1 MSKFNLTAQIQLQA
15 PKNAAQVVNQIQ
27 RQLQNINVNVN
38 LKGAPQAQRQIQN
51 LAKSTSQ
58 AANASTKLGK
68 ALTASIKRYAGLAI
82 ATRAVS
88 LFTNTLSNA
97 VQESIDFQR
106 ELIKVA
112 QVTGKSLQELKGLTS
127 EITRLST
134 SLGAASS
141 SLIGVSR
148 ILSQAGLSANETRIA
163 LDALARSTL
172 APTFDN
178 ITQTAE
184 GAVAI
189 FNQFREGAQALEKQL
204 GAINAVAGQF
214 AVEAGDLIAVIRRTG
229 GVFKSAGGDLNE
241 LIALFTSVRATT
253 RESAES
259 IATGLRTIFTRIQR
273 PKTIE
278 FLREFGVELVGLDGK
293 FVGPYEAVKRLSAAL
308 AGLEQGDLTFIKI
321 AEELG
326 GFRQIGKVIPLI
338 QEFRIAQEALNVAIA
353 GGDSL
358 TKDALTAQQAL
369 AVQIAKVREQFL
381 ALIRGVFESQ
391 SFQLFAKT
399 SLNIASALLKVGEA
413 LKPLIPLLTTFAA
426 INIARG
432 AAGLIGGLS
441 RPRGF
446 NAGGMVPGSGNR
458 DTVPAM
464 LTPGEFVIRK
474 SSVASI
480 GAENLASMNKYA
492 YGGTVK
498 SLGTTYTSIP
508 RTKGYDKLQ
517 NRRVQDN
524 SKFVKVIPN
533 EKDLDVWNNSRSFK
547 HGDKFEE
554 VLAKSRRFNTGRR
567 ATGPFDILDFPQT
580 RSEAK
585 FLPLNARYGKG
596 ENDRN
601 AKGNTGK
608 SIAAKNFLFEN
619 SRGTNRRPSSLSTTA
634 LAGKPVTT
642 YYTDP
647 SLWLKK
653 MATGG
658 GVSGT
663 DTVPA
668 MLTPGEFVMN
678 KASAQNIGYSNLNR
692 MNKVGKYANGGIV
705 QGFNTGGTIRS
716 PLLSGGTSKGTVPV
730 SIQSVS
736 SVAASMLG
744 GGLGG
749 GGGVIASAASG
760 GGSGPRGLV
769 AAKGTKRGN
778 LPSKS
783 RSVDSLS
790 GIGFGLTA
798 ATAALATFAPTVD
811 ENSNAQE
818 RAIAAL
824 ANSATTL
831 AATFGGLASISES
844 FGVSLGDAFRG
855 GLGKKAKNAVQEDI
869 IARSQAKASGIKQ
882 SARDRTKADIE
893 SGQIDLSTSKG
904 RETARKRAEKA
915 RKSAA
920 GVERRGR
927 GFARAGGSAAQV
939 GTQAAV
945 GVAAFTAAFNAAQ
958 SLAQVFKEL
967 SGITKEMQDAIEDG
981 NVALAERKAAEANA
995 EERTLNT
1002 ASGIVGG
1009 AAAGFA
1015 VAGPLGAALGA
1026 AAGGILADFL
1036 TPPKETAVAL
1046 AGAQAAATKAAK
1058 SMADATKEVTKRMS
1072 EFRLGNISGDE
1083 LFEPLIK
1090 AQEDAALAR
1099 RKGAAAEGEAA
1110 DFGQTLPG
1118 AMSQAFGFSK
1128 SSDAIRRENEAAQKQ
1143 RREQMKETS
1152 TPAVRALAMQAAG
1165 GGQDEQQF
1173 REFLQSTG
1181 LSLKDLEMAGVNV
1194 KDIFAS
1200 AEKEVERARKQFELL
1215 NLGLSNVNATADASI
1230 AVLNNLGNIT
1240 DLGANSQVENSL
1252 NTLTA
1257 GLTAAAQGIDL
1268 ADFQKAVDTGV
1279 GVLQGLGASDESIN
1293 KFKNTT
1299 QAINS
1304 VQSEI
1309 PNALERVK
1317 KTFDASGGKVSVKDL
1332 RQKFADEISG
1342 SLKGVVDE
1350 DTLSNLTD
1358 LIAEGELSPEDVK
1371 AIQGGDMSPLQKL
1384 VDEFGEGAMK
1394 EFTEAFKK
1402 AAEIENKL
1410 VAITSQRINLEN
1422 QLVASQQKV
1431 LSAQMEAAQIIAE
1444 FGGPA
1449 VTPDQQRANIIQS
1462 ANTQSGVIGGISNL
1476 QSGSA
1481 AELTNRNREI
1491 NAQLQNIDTQ
1501 RSAVAAGGG
1510 GLGRVEGTELQAQ
1523 QDRLIKLAQD
1533 QYNVTKQLI
1542 DVRKQELRTIQAR
1555 NKAEKDGLESLL
1567 DGDFEG
1573 FFDAQAAAG
1582 ATAAIATGNTQLASA
1597 YGPGGLAGAFKNLQQ
1612 MQSQGVTTAFGQ
1624 NIGGAGGLL
1633 EQSAG
1638 AALGTFGMQGSADVL
1653 AGTTPEEAA
1662 LQSEIQGLA
1671 KTLPDTAQVQANAAE
1686 MMLKAAVIQQ
1696 QVAQAE
1702 LAEVRERVQNRA
1714 GGGLIYASRGM
1725 FVPRGTDTVPAML
1738 TPGEFVV
1745 RRAAVQRGNNLQ
1757 MLKAM
1762 NSGAVSDSAT
1772 QALSSGGQVRYLQN
1786 GCEATGG
1793 GLGISSETL
1802 NSFASALNNFNT
1814 QLATNIQNLQNTQ
1827 FQITLNPAN
1836 INVNLTGTSFLEK
1849 LTSTLKQELFSFVGQ
1864 EIAQHSVGPDGRLTK
1879 DNRRV

>member
-27 RQLQNINVNVN
+27 RQLQNVNVNVN
-38 LKGAPQAQRQIQN
+38 VKGGQQAQRQIQN
-51 LAKSTSQ
+51 IAKSTSQ
-58 AANASTKLGK
+58 AANASNKLGK

-97 VQESIDFQR
+97 VQEAIDFQR
-106 ELIKVA
+106 ELVKVA
-112 QVTGKSLQELKGLTS
+112 QVTGKSIQDLKGLTA

-148 ILSQAGLSANETRIA
+148 ILSQAGLSANETKIA

-189 FNQFREGAQALEKQL
+189 FNQFREGAEALEKQL

-229 GVFKSAGGDLNE
+229 GVFKAAGGDLNE

-278 FLREFGVELVGLDGK
+278 FLRQFGVELTDLDGK
-293 FVGPYEAVKRLSAAL
+293 FVGPFEAVRRLSAAL
-308 AGLEQGDLTFIKI
+308 AGLEQGDLQFIRI

-381 ALIRGVFESQ
+381 ALIRNVFEST

-432 AAGLIGGLS
+432 AAGIVGGLA

-446 NAGGMVPGSGNR
+446 NKGGMVPGSGNR

-480 GAENLASMNKYA
+480 GAENLEAMNGYK
-492 YGGTVK
+492 YGGTVE
-498 SLGTTYTSIP
+498 SLGKTYRSIP
-508 RTKGYDKLQ
+508 RIKGYDRIKK
-517 NRRVQDN
+517 RRVRDN
-524 SKFVKVIPN
+524 STFKKVTPTK
-533 EKDLDVWNNSRSFK
+533 KDIEVYNNAQGGW
-547 HGDKFEE
+547 GDKFEA
-554 VLAKSRRFNTGRR
+554 VLAARYTGLGKPAPKEGRGKY
-567 ATGPFDILDFPQT
+567 AFLDFPDS

-585 FLPLNARYGKG
+585 FLPRNATYGKG
-596 ENDRN
+596 ENDPVN
-601 AKGNTGK
+601 LKGNTGK
-608 SIAAKNFLFEN
+608 SIAAKNLLYEN
-619 SRGTNRRPSSLSTTA
+619 SLRGGVKNLQVRELSTYA
-634 LAGKPVTT
+634 LANKPVTT
-642 YYTDP
+642 YWSDP
-647 SLWLKK
+647 KLW
-653 MATGG
+653 MASGG

-678 KASAQNIGYSNLNR
+678 KASAQNIGYNNLNR

-705 QGFNTGGTIRS
+705 QGFNTGGTVN
-716 PLLSGGTSKGTVPV
+716 PFSGRMSGRPVPV
-730 SIQSVS
+730 SVQTVS
-736 SVAASMLG
+736 GRAASILG

-749 GGGVIASAASG
+749 GGGISG
-760 GGSGPRGLV
+760 GAGGGGGGTGSTRGRR
-769 AAKGTKRGN
+769 KRDVN
-778 LPSKS
+778 
-783 RSVDSLS
+783 SVS

-798 ATAALATFAPTVD
+798 ATAALSTFAPVVD
-811 ENSNAQE
+811 ENSSAQE
-818 RAIAAL
+818 RAIASVAT
-824 ANSATTL
+824 SATTL

-844 FGVSLGDAFRG
+844 FGVSLKDAFFGG
-855 GLGKKAKNAVQEDI
+855 GLGKKAALG
-869 IARSQAKASGIKQ
+869 ARRA
-882 SARDRTKADIE
+882 ARE
-893 SGQIDLSTSKG
+893 
-904 RETARKRAEKA
+904 
-915 RKSAA
+915 
-920 GVERRGR
+920 R
-927 GFARAGGSAAQV
+927 GFGRTGQRIAGSVA
-939 GTQAAV
+939 GTATQTAV
-945 GVAAFTAAFNAAQ
+945 GVAAFGAAYSAAQ
-958 SLAQVFKEL
+958 SVAQIFKEL
-967 SGITKEMQDAIEDG
+967 SGNSKALNEAIGEG
-981 NVALAERKAAEANA
+981 NIAEAERLAA
-995 EERTLNT
+995 LT
-1002 ASGIVGG
+1002 ASENQLATG
-1009 AAAGFA
+1009 
-1015 VAGPLGAALGA
+1015 LSA
-1026 AAGGILADFL
+1026 AAGGASAGMAIAGPAGAAIGAAIGLVVGANLA
-1036 TPPKETAVAL
+1036 ETTESAVAL
-1046 AGAQAAATKAAK
+1046 AGAQAAAAKAAQ
-1058 SMADATKEVTKRMS
+1058 SMKKATEETTEAMKEFKA
-1072 EFRLGNISGDE
+1072 GNISATE
-1083 LFEPLIK
+1083 LFKPLER
-1090 AQEDAALAR
+1090 ALADDAVAR
-1099 RKGAAAEGEAA
+1099 RKGIKAEGVAAEQ
-1110 DFGQTLPG
+1110 GQTLGG
-1118 AMSQAFGFSK
+1118 ALSQMLGFSK
-1128 SSDAIRRENEAAQKQ
+1128 SASQIEAENEAAQKQ
-1143 RREQMKETS
+1143 RNEQIARTAK
-1152 TPAVRALAMQAAG
+1152 PVLQAQAFAAAG
-1165 GGQDEQQF
+1165 GGQTLEEFRGQFTAEQKRQL
-1173 REFLQSTG
+1173 EAAG
-1181 LSLKDLEMAGVNV
+1181 LSIE
-1194 KDIFAS
+1194 DIFKS
-1200 AEKEVERARKQFELL
+1200 AEAEVERARKQFRLL
-1215 NLGLSNVNATADASI
+1215 NLGLTAVNATANASV
-1230 AVLNNLGNIT
+1230 AALSNLGSIT
-1240 DLGANSQVENSL
+1240 DLGANSGIQNSL
-1252 NTLTA
+1252 NTLEA
-1257 GLTAAAQGIDL
+1257 GLTAAAQGIDSV
-1268 ADFQKAVDTGV
+1268 DFGKAVDKGV
-1279 GVLQGLGASDESIN
+1279 NVLQSLGASDESIT
-1293 KFKNTT
+1293 KFRNTT
-1299 QAINS
+1299 TAINS

-1309 PNALERVK
+1309 PNALRRVK
-1317 KTFDASGGKVSVKDL
+1317 ASFEASEGTLGVNEI
-1332 RQKFADEISG
+1332 RQRFADEIKG
-1342 SLKGVVDE
+1342 SLAGVVDE
-1350 DTLSNLTD
+1350 GTLADLTE
-1358 LIAEGELSPEDVK
+1358 LISEGELSPEDVK
-1371 AIQGGDMSPLQKL
+1371 AIQMGDMSPLQKL

-1394 EFTEAFKK
+1394 EFTEAFQK
-1402 AAEIENKL
+1402 AIEIENKL
-1410 VAITSQRINLEN
+1410 VSITQQRINLEN
-1422 QLVASQQKV
+1422 QLVAAQQKV

-1491 NAQLQNIDTQ
+1491 NAQLREIDTQ
-1501 RSAVAAGGG
+1501 RSAVAAGDSD
-1510 GLGRVEGTELQAQ
+1510 LGRVAGTELQAR
-1523 QDRLIKLAQD
+1523 QDRLLKLAQD
-1533 QYNVTKQLI
+1533 QYNITKQLI
-1542 DVRKQELRTIQAR
+1542 EVRKQELRTIQAR
-1555 NKAEKDGLESLL
+1555 NAEEKKGLEALL

-1582 ATAAIATGNTQLASA
+1582 ATAAIATGNTQLAA
-1597 YGPGGLAGAFKNLQQ
+1597 AFGPGGLAGAFKNLQQ

-1638 AALGTFGMQGSADVL
+1638 AALGTFGMQGSAAVL

-1671 KTLPDTAQVQANAAE
+1671 QTLPDTAQVQANAAE

-1696 QVAQAE
+1696 RVAEAE
-1702 LAEVRERVQNRA
+1702 LDEVRQRVQSRA

-1757 MLKAM
+1757 ILKAM
-1762 NSGAVSDSAT
+1762 NNGAVSDSAT

-1786 GCEATGG
+1786 GGEAGG
-1793 GLGISSETL
+1793 GGFGLNSETL
-1802 NSFASALNNFNT
+1802 GRFATALNDFNT
-1814 QLATNIQNLQNTQ
+1814 QLASNIQNLQNTQ
-1827 FQITLNPAN
+1827 FQITLNPTN
-1836 INVNLTGTSFLEK
+1836 INVNLTGTSFLEQ

-1864 EIAQHSVGPDGRLTK
+1864 EIAQHTVGPDGRLTK

>member
-27 RQLQNINVNVN
+27 RQLQNVNVNVN
-38 LKGAPQAQRQIQN
+38 VKGGQQAQRQIQN
-51 LAKSTSQ
+51 IAKSTSQ

-97 VQESIDFQR
+97 VQEAIDFQR
-106 ELIKVA
+106 ELVKVA
-112 QVTGKSLQELKGLTS
+112 QVTGKSIQELKGLTS

-148 ILSQAGLSANETRIA
+148 ILSQAGLSANETKIA

-189 FNQFREGAQALEKQL
+189 FNQFREGAEALEKQL

-278 FLREFGVELVGLDGK
+278 FLRQFGVELVDLNGK
-293 FVGPYEAVKRLSAAL
+293 FVGPFEAIKRLSAAL
-308 AGLEQGDLTFIKI
+308 AGLEQGDLTFIQI

-358 TKDALTAQQAL
+358 TQDALTAQQAL

-381 ALIRGVFESQ
+381 ALIRGVFESK

-432 AAGLIGGLS
+432 AAGLVGGLA

-446 NAGGMVPGSGNR
+446 NKGGMVPGSGNR

-480 GAENLASMNKYA
+480 GAENLAAMNGYAKGGPIRAGDLKKRSVALRNRVVSSSSAVPEKDFKAGKYLTDSDMITFNKTE
-492 YGGTVK
+492 YGLAAPKNIGSKNFERKVAQRVGGGLQSSHTAPIDVVK
-498 SLGTTYTSIP
+498 GRRKIEARN
-508 RTKGYDKLQ
+508 RTRATRDVELLDKLLRYNLKSKGVLIK
-517 NRRVQDN
+517 NRKQGEALHAGR
-524 SKFVKVIPN
+524 I
-533 EKDLDVWNNSRSFK
+533 DV
-547 HGDKFEE
+547 
-554 VLAKSRRFNTGRR
+554 AYNTTKLKR
-567 ATGPFDILDFPQT
+567 
-580 RSEAK
+580 
-585 FLPLNARYGKG
+585 KG
-596 ENDRN
+596 LEM
-601 AKGNTGK
+601 
-608 SIAAKNFLFEN
+608 L
-619 SRGTNRRPSSLSTTA
+619 
-634 LAGKPVTT
+634 
-642 YYTDP
+642 
-647 SLWLKK
+647 
-653 MATGG
+653 ATGG

-678 KASAQNIGYSNLNR
+678 KASAQNIGYGNLNR

-716 PLLSGGTSKGTVPV
+716 PLLSGGTPKGIVPV

-760 GGSGPRGLV
+760 GGSGPKGLV
-769 AAKGTKRGN
+769 AAKGTRRGN
-778 LPSKS
+778 LPSRS

-798 ATAALATFAPTVD
+798 ATAALATFAPVVD

-831 AATFGGLASISES
+831 AATFGGLASITES

-855 GLGKKAKNAVQEDI
+855 GLGRKARQAVEEDI
-869 IARSQAKASGIKQ
+869 KARSQAKASGIKQ

-893 SGQIDLSTSKG
+893 SGKIDLSTSKG
-904 RETARKRAEKA
+904 REEARKRAEQA
-915 RKSAA
+915 RKRAA
-920 GVERRGR
+920 GVERRGQR
-927 GFARAGGSAAQV
+927 FARVGGSTAQI

-945 GVAAFTAAFNAAQ
+945 GVAAFTAAFSAAQ

-967 SGITKEMQDAIEDG
+967 TGITKEMEDAIADG

-1058 SMADATKEVTKRMS
+1058 SMADATKEVTERMS

-1083 LFEPLIK
+1083 LLEPLVK
-1090 AQEDAALAR
+1090 AQQDAALAR
-1099 RKGAAAEGEAA
+1099 RKGIAAEGEAA
-1110 DFGQTLPG
+1110 QFGQTLPG
-1118 AMSQAFGFSK
+1118 ALSQMFGFSK
-1128 SSDAIRRENEAAQKQ
+1128 SSDQIRRENEAAQKQ
-1143 RREQMKETS
+1143 RREQMRETAS
-1152 TPAVRALAMQAAG
+1152 PVVRALAMQAAG
-1165 GGQDEQQF
+1165 GGQNEQEF
-1173 REFLQSTG
+1173 REFLQAQGISI
-1181 LSLKDLEMAGVNV
+1181 KDLEMAGV
-1194 KDIFAS
+1194 DISEIFGS
-1200 AEKEVERARKQFELL
+1200 AAKEVERARKQFELL
-1215 NLGLSNVNATADASI
+1215 NLGLTNVNATADASI
-1230 AVLNNLGNIT
+1230 AVLSNLGNIT

-1279 GVLQGLGASDESIN
+1279 GVLRGLGASDESIT
-1293 KFKNTT
+1293 KFRNTT
-1299 QAINS
+1299 QAINA

-1317 KTFDASGGKVSVKDL
+1317 ATFDASGGKVSVKDL
-1332 RQKFADEISG
+1332 RQKFADEIAG

-1371 AIQGGDMSPLQKL
+1371 KIQGGDMSPLQKL

-1394 EFTEAFKK
+1394 EFTEAFQK
-1402 AAEIENKL
+1402 AIEIENKL
-1410 VAITSQRINLEN
+1410 VSITQQRINLEN
-1422 QLVASQQKV
+1422 QLVAAQQKV

-1462 ANTQSGVIGGISNL
+1462 ANTQSGVIGGISDL

-1491 NAQLQNIDTQ
+1491 NAQLREIDTQ
-1501 RSAVAAGGG
+1501 RSAVAAGDSD
-1510 GLGRVEGTELQAQ
+1510 LGRVAGTELQAR
-1523 QDRLIKLAQD
+1523 QDRLLKLAQD
-1533 QYNVTKQLI
+1533 QYNITKQLI
-1542 DVRKQELRTIQAR
+1542 EVRKQELRTIQAR
-1555 NKAEKDGLESLL
+1555 NAEEKKGLEALL

-1582 ATAAIATGNTQLASA
+1582 ASAAIASGNTQMAA
-1597 YGPGGLAGAFKNLQQ
+1597 AFGPAGLAGAFKNFQQ
-1612 MQSQGVTTAFGQ
+1612 MQEQGVTTAFGQ

-1638 AALGTFGMQGSADVL
+1638 AALGTFGMQGSAAVL

-1671 KTLPDTAQVQANAAE
+1671 QTLPDTAQVQANAAE

-1696 QVAQAE
+1696 RVAEAE
-1702 LAEVRERVQNRA
+1702 LDEVRQRVQSRA

-1757 MLKAM
+1757 ILKAM
-1762 NSGAVSDSAT
+1762 NNGAVSDSAT

-1786 GCEATGG
+1786 GGEAGG
-1793 GLGISSETL
+1793 GGFGLNSETL
-1802 NSFASALNNFNT
+1802 SRFATALNDFNT

-1827 FQITLNPAN
+1827 FQITLNPTN
-1836 INVNLTGTSFLEK
+1836 INVNLTGTSFLEQ

-1864 EIAQHSVGPDGRLTK
+1864 EIAQHTVGPDGRLTK

>member
-27 RQLQNINVNVN
+27 RQLQNVNVNVN
-38 LKGAPQAQRQIQN
+38 VKGGQQAQRQIQN
-51 LAKSTSQ
+51 IAKSTSQ

-68 ALTASIKRYAGLAI
+68 ALTGSIKRYAGLAI

-97 VQESIDFQR
+97 VQEAIDFQR
-106 ELIKVA
+106 ELVKVA
-112 QVTGKSLQELKGLTS
+112 QVTGKSMQELKGLTS

-148 ILSQAGLSANETRIA
+148 ILSQAGLSANETKIA

-189 FNQFREGAQALEKQL
+189 FNQFREGAEALEKQL

-278 FLREFGVELVGLDGK
+278 FLREFGVELVDLNGK
-293 FVGPYEAVKRLSAAL
+293 FVGPFEAVKRLSEAL

-381 ALIRGVFESQ
+381 ALIRGVFESK

-432 AAGLIGGLS
+432 AAGLIGGLA

-446 NAGGMVPGSGNR
+446 NTGGMVPGSGNR

-480 GAENLASMNKYA
+480 GAGNLESMNKYA

-508 RTKGYDKLQ
+508 RTKGYEQLK
-517 NRRVQDN
+517 NRTVTDY
-524 SKFVKVIPN
+524 SKFVKVIPTQ
-533 EKDLDVWNNSRSFK
+533 KDLDVWNNSKSFK

-634 LAGKPVTT
+634 LAAKPVTT

-668 MLTPGEFVMN
+668 MLTPGEFVVN
-678 KASAQNIGYSNLNR
+678 KSSAQNIGYGNLNR
-692 MNKVGKYANGGIV
+692 MNKVGKYNTGGIV
-705 QGFNTGGTIRS
+705 NAGGLNIN
-716 PLLSGGTSKGTVPV
+716 PLSGRSSISPAGLNKVV
-730 SIQSVS
+730 SVAVATVS
-736 SVAASMLG
+736 SNAARTLSRSVG
-744 GGLGG
+744 GGGGGGG
-749 GGGVIASAASG
+749 GGGVVSGGTG
-760 GGSGPRGLV
+760 GGSGSG
-769 AAKGTKRGN
+769 GKRGGKRVR
-778 LPSKS
+778 SKGQKEVS
-783 RSVDSLS
+783 SMS
-790 GIGFGLTA
+790 GLGFGLTA
-798 ATAALATFAPTVD
+798 ATAALSTFAPTVD
-811 ENSNAQE
+811 ENSTAQE
-818 RAIAAL
+818 RSIAAL
-824 ANSATTL
+824 ATSATTL

-844 FGVSLGDAFRG
+844 FGVSLGDAFKG
-855 GLGKKAKNAVQEDI
+855 GLGRKVRDSVMSSTRERLKENI
-869 IARSQAKASGIKQ
+869 RSGK
-882 SARDRTKADIE
+882 
-893 SGQIDLSTSKG
+893 IDTSTSKG
-904 RETARKRAEKA
+904 RRQAR
-915 RKSAA
+915 
-920 GVERRGR
+920 GMLRRGR
-927 GFARAGGSAAQV
+927 AKAGAFQV

-945 GVAAFTAAFNAAQ
+945 GVAAFTATFSAAQ

-967 SGITKEMQDAIEDG
+967 SGITKEMNDAIEDG

-1072 EFRLGNISGDE
+1072 EFKLGNISGDE
-1083 LFEPLIK
+1083 LLEPLVK

-1099 RKGAAAEGEAA
+1099 RKGIKAEGEAA
-1110 DFGQTLPG
+1110 QFGQTLPG
-1118 AMSQAFGFSK
+1118 AISQAFGFSK
-1128 SSDAIRRENEAAQKQ
+1128 SASQIQSENEAAQKQ
-1143 RREQMKETS
+1143 RREQMKETA

-1165 GGQDEQQF
+1165 GGQTEQEF
-1173 REFLQSTG
+1173 REFLQAQG
-1181 LSLKDLEMAGVNV
+1181 LSIKDLELAGV
-1194 KDIFAS
+1194 DISKIFGS

-1215 NLGLSNVNATADASI
+1215 NLGLSNVNATANASI
-1230 AVLNNLGNIT
+1230 AVLSNLGNIT

-1257 GLTAAAQGIDL
+1257 GLTSAAQGIDL

-1279 GVLQGLGASDESIN
+1279 GVLQGLGASDESIS
-1293 KFKNTT
+1293 KFRNTT

-1309 PNALERVK
+1309 PNALEKVK
-1317 KTFDASGGKVSVKDL
+1317 ASFEASEGQMSVKDL
-1332 RQKFADEISG
+1332 RQKFADEIAG
-1342 SLKGVVDE
+1342 SLAGVVDE

-1402 AAEIENKL
+1402 AIEIENKL
-1410 VAITSQRINLEN
+1410 VAITQQRINLEN
-1422 QLVASQQKV
+1422 QLVAAQQKV

-1491 NAQLQNIDTQ
+1491 NAQLKEIDTQ
-1501 RSAVAAGGG
+1501 RSAVAAGDGQ
-1510 GLGRVEGTELQAQ
+1510 LGRVAGTELQAR
-1523 QDRLIKLAQD
+1523 QDRLLKLAQD
-1533 QYNVTKQLI
+1533 QYNITKQLI

-1567 DGDFEG
+1567 DGDFES
-1573 FFDAQAAAG
+1573 FFDAQATAG
-1582 ATAAIATGNTQLASA
+1582 ASAAIASGNTQMASA
-1597 YGPGGLAGAFKNLQQ
+1597 FGPAGLAGAFKNFQQ
-1612 MQSQGVTTAFGQ
+1612 MQEQGVTTAFGQ

-1638 AALGTFGMQGSADVL
+1638 AALGTFGMQGSAAVL

-1671 KTLPDTAQVQANAAE
+1671 QTLPDTAQVQANAAE

-1696 QVAQAE
+1696 QVAEAE
-1702 LAEVRERVQNRA
+1702 LDEVRQRVQNRA

-1757 MLKAM
+1757 ILRAM
-1762 NSGAVSDSAT
+1762 NNGAVSDSAT

-1786 GCEATGG
+1786 GGEAGG
-1793 GLGISSETL
+1793 GGFGLNSETL
-1802 NSFASALNNFNT
+1802 GSFATALNDFNT

-1827 FQITLNPAN
+1827 FQITLNPTN
-1836 INVNLTGTSFLEK
+1836 INVNLTGTSFLEQ

-1864 EIAQHSVGPDGRLTK
+1864 EIAQHTVGPDGRLTK